1 MKKKYNPDNCDSK
14 LRAVFKDQW
23 GNTISLF
30 GKHAFEYSIIIE
42 HLDHTTKITFKNGKE
57 ARKKFNELK
66 KKK

>member
-30 GKHAFEYSIIIE
+30 GRYAFEYSIIIE
-42 HLDHTTKITFKNGKE
+42 HLDRTTKITFKNGKE

>member
-1 MKKKYNPDNCDSK
+1 MAKKYNPNNCNSC
-14 LRAVFKDQW
+14 LRAVIRDQW

-42 HLDHTTKITFKNGKE
+42 HPERTTKFTFKNGKE